1 MRPSPV
7 HRRAA
12 RLPEAQAWN
21 QPHGLERDPPGHL
34 AVAELAV
41 AKDDRQLDDLE
52 AGAHGAVGEL
62 DLECVS
68 ARAHAV
74 EVDRLEHLA
83 AEALEAA
90 GEVANLQ
97 AEHPARVH
105 RAPLADLAPREP
117 PFADASSWNVTG
129 AEREVRSSRDR
140 SEQALEIGGVV
151 REVTG
156 HLEGVS
162 GP

>member
-1 MRPSPV
+1 M
-7 HRRAA
+7 
-12 RLPEAQAWN
+12 
-21 QPHGLERDPPGHL
+21 
-34 AVAELAV
+34 AELAV
-41 AKDDRQLDDLE
+41 AKDDRHLDDLE

-105 RAPLADLAPREP
+105 RAPLADLAPHEP
-117 PFADASSWNVTG
+117 PVADSSSRHVAG
-129 AEREVRSSRDR
+129 AEREVRSARDR
-140 SEQALEIGGVV
+140 CEQPLEIGGVV
-151 REVTG
+151 REVAV

-162 GP
+162 GAGLQRVGEAGEVGGADAALGLAVEHV